1 MNLGQQLEIVEKEY
15 DVNALSAYL
24 YTNPQELVNN

>member
-1 MNLGQQLEIVEKEY
+1 MNLGQQLERVENEQ
-15 DVNALSAYL
+15 DANALSVYL